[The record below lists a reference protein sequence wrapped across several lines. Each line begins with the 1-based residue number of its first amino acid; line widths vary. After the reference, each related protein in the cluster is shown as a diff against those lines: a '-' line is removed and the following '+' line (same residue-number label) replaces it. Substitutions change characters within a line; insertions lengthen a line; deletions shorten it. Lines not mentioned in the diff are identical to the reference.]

1 MKFSYMPS
9 FEYFEEEIEFG
20 LNNFDY
26 VEITI
31 LPQFNLKKSD
41 KYIGHLHWEDTLENS
56 NVLNEYK
63 KMKCKWI
70 TIHPR
75 KELSLEENI
84 KRIKEF
90 NKKEIDIYIENI
102 KGMSF
107 EDVMRIVNGSNVQG
121 ITLDV
126 GHTNMNKEEV
136 KKYLESGKVKHI
148 HLHNVIEGVDHVP
161 FENEIELKDWINLI
175 KKYYNGTICF
185 EIFRNEKGKELNI
198 YDKRKIIEKI
208 KWV

>member
-9 FEYFEEEIEFG
+9 FEHYEEEIEFG

-31 LPQFNLKKSD
+31 LPNFELEKNE

-56 NVLNEYK
+56 NKLEEYK
-63 KMKCKWI
+63 RIGCKWI

-84 KRIKEF
+84 KKIKEF
-90 NKKEIDIYIENI
+90 NKKEIDVYIENI

-107 EDVMRIVNGSNVQG
+107 EDVMTIVNGSGVQG

-136 KKYLESGKVKHI
+136 KKYLKSGKVKHV
-148 HLHNVIEGVDHVP
+148 HLHNVIDGVDHVP
-161 FENEIELKDWINLI
+161 FENEIELKKWINLI

-185 EIFRNEKGKELNI
+185 EIFRDENGKELNI
-198 YDKRKIIEKI
+198 NNKRKIIEKI
-208 KWV
+208 KRV